1 MSGALHSV
9 ILSAALLLGAIRP
22 ACGNAFLQ
30 KFDVVGMAYR
40 DRLSEA
46 EVEKELLEAIRTHI
60 GEGVHGEHLESVQ
73 RALAPMWSAM
83 PKNDRG
89 AVEGETARHVLH
101 RFFVQRHGW
110 YIRGLDDAEAA
121 PVVPK
126 ASADGGSPVGVLKDK
141 VPGFLLEL
149 FKKALNGAGIRL
161 DSLVVLASTIERLI
175 HNEAS
180 DRLSDVFRVLEL
192 PRDDAIDEASAEASL
207 RTYMIMLVGG
217 GSVPPLSNM
226 TKKRAIRLI
235 ERFGNY
241 YPAWND
247 TQVWLSD
254 LMQTVRF
261 MERDR
266 INPFRASPG
275 FTFDEVLRV
284 AEEASARFGRF
295 QDAECRHLKDTL
307 LEVEENFNG
316 RVRLSE
322 FYKKALDF
330 SNGAY
335 FAESLDYLR
344 SQRTLDETRPGEPRV
359 LVPNYILARGNCLG
373 DTGFYSICC
382 INECE
387 SLFLQIERAVAA
399 PRAKPEVIAALVEN
413 MQSSTVEAP
422 RQLPETM
429 LRRLKDMATR
439 SGGEVLL
446 HGRLFSQ
453 WIHFAFPRECPYP
466 RKASAELPQRVN
478 TSAAVQSLS
487 DIQDYLEA
495 LNASNFTD
503 DEAGL
508 PFEVFSHMPE
518 EPYRATG
525 SGLFGGSIADVL
537 DFLGLS
543 SPASWVCTLLPVVAI
558 IGWAEA
564 KRHAVGSSVV
574 TPSPPVP
581 SLQQKSLFV

>member
-1 MSGALHSV
+1 MA
-9 ILSAALLLGAIRP
+9 ILSVAVLLGSIRP

-30 KFDVVGMAYR
+30 KYDVVGMAYR
-40 DRLSEA
+40 DHLSEA
-46 EVEKELLEAIRTHI
+46 EVEKELLEAISTHI
-60 GEGVHGEHLESVQ
+60 GEGVHGEHLEGVQ
-73 RALAPMWSAM
+73 RALAPMWSAV

-110 YIRGLDDAEAA
+110 YIRGLDGAEAA
-121 PVVPK
+121 PVAPRE
-126 ASADGGSPVGVLKDK
+126 SADGGSPVGVLKDR
-141 VPGFLLEL
+141 VPGFLLDL
-149 FKKALNGAGIRL
+149 FRKALNGAGIRL

-192 PRDDAIDEASAEASL
+192 PRGDVIDAASAESSL
-207 RTYMIMLVGG
+207 RTYMITLVGG
-217 GSVPPLSNM
+217 TSVPPLSNM
-226 TKKRAIRLI
+226 TKKRASRLI
-235 ERFGNY
+235 DRFGSY

-254 LMQTVRF
+254 LMQTVQF
-261 MERDR
+261 MERGR
-266 INPFRASPG
+266 TNPFRASLG

-284 AEEASARFGRF
+284 AELASARFGRF

-335 FAESLDYLR
+335 FSESLDYLR
-344 SQRTLDETRPGEPRV
+344 SQRTLDETRAGEPRV

-422 RQLPETM
+422 RELPESM

-466 RKASAELPQRVN
+466 RTGPAEPTKRIN
-478 TSAAVQSLS
+478 TSTAIQSLS
-487 DIQDYLEA
+487 DIQDYLQA
-495 LNASNFTD
+495 VQKSNFTD
-503 DEAGL
+503 DEGDL
-508 PFEVFSHMPE
+508 PFEMLSHMRE

-525 SGLFGGSIADVL
+525 SSFFGGNIADVL
-537 DFLGLS
+537 DVLGLS
-543 SPASWVCTLLPVVAI
+543 SPTSWVCTLLPVVAI

-564 KRHAVGSSVV
+564 KRLAVGSSVV
-574 TPSPPVP
+574 TPSPPA
-581 SLQQKSLFV
+581 SQLQQKSVFV